1 MLPKGFAESIL
12 FNDISLVLSDYSNRE
27 ALNKLIQLYM
37 VNNLFSYNSRKEL
50 SYLNRLMIINK
61 STSK

>member
-37 VNNLFSYNSRKEL
+37 VIYVFL
-50 SYLNRLMIINK
+50 
-61 STSK
+61 